1 MKGVAAMVT
10 NPGSTNNGAGQLT
23 LQGLALE
30 VEHLP
35 GQTEMFIKLLAEFVA
50 NQEDI
55 TGFRVDN
62 LRLMA
67 KSLKMSYQTIDSLL
81 AMFDKFDKTGTREGD
96 REKQS

>member
-1 MKGVAAMVT
+1 MSDTGNT
-10 NPGSTNNGAGQLT
+10 ENGSIT

-35 GQTEMFIKLLAEFVA
+35 GQTEMFIKQLAGFVA

-62 LRLMA
+62 LRMMA
-67 KSLKMSYQTIDSLL
+67 KSLKMSYQTIDSIL
-81 AMFDKFDKTGTREGD
+81 AMFDEFEKHEQEARQGD
-96 REKQS
+96 REE